1 MGSFLPNPSWWV
13 SSRRVL
19 GSCWTGVQRICWNR
33 KRKRN
38 MRNMHGGGFPNA
50 TYWVCTQT
58 GTDADLFEPLSPAA
72 HRLIRPTGFSQR
84 QSATGGA
91 GASGDAAYTQP
102 RLRHRRGFYYT
113 SQSLSTVWSS
123 VSECQQQHVLSLSFH
138 FSCHCR
144 SRSSR
149 YLYSKVKPS
158 FFRWPHFS

>member
-13 SSRRVL
+13 SSRRVP

-58 GTDADLFEPLSPAA
+58 GTDADLFKPLSPAA

-91 GASGDAAYTQP
+91 GASGERPIRSPGSATGEGSTTHHNLYPQFGVQSRNVNSSTFCLCPFTLAVTVDRGLQGTCTQ
-102 RLRHRRGFYYT
+102 R
-113 SQSLSTVWSS
+113 
-123 VSECQQQHVLSLSFH
+123 
-138 FSCHCR
+138 
-144 SRSSR
+144 
-149 YLYSKVKPS
+149 
-158 FFRWPHFS
+158 